1 MPLDVDK
8 FIEAQ
13 RRVWRWIE
21 EAGVGKISMLAKQ
34 LGSAYDKL
42 VHVFK
47 ATMAFTAEVASKH
60 PGLRHMPRLSLL
72 GLHSAMYHSPSI
84 VLDLVKDKETPE
96 ERTLSEIL
104 GMSTEDMRDCLVA
117 SFLSITRWTGSRVG
131 DLGEWRDKC
140 LSYWRRGVVL
150 AHLGA
155 LLHHRSDSP
164 PRPSPRL
171 ISTNALVPWIL
182 NVMRDMATGSAGA
195 GSIAVVGASIGKGK
209 TTTLYYTLRSALYA
223 VHPVATSSG
232 ETLADVKTEA
242 DEVIP
247 YIMLLDPH
255 DFLTAVQALAESGV
269 KAPILVVDN
278 ASVLFPKHWVKVGG
292 PLHRFYLKMNTV
304 IDLLRGVCGAV
315 IFVANAPDEL
325 ASFIRNAASINITG
339 REEPGIKGY
348 SVTVYTWRRP
358 SLRVSAEEEK
368 VKMRERIASVY
379 AYPLLKLPQELYARD
394 LKVKLETIAKET
406 AEAIKQYREGVKRK
420 GEKEEAQT

>member
-1 MPLDVDK
+1 VPLDVDR
-8 FIEAQ
+8 FVEAQ
-13 RRVWRWIE
+13 KRVWGWIE
-21 EAGVGKISMLAKQ
+21 GAGVGKISTLAKQ

-47 ATMAFTAEVASKH
+47 ASMVFTAEVASKH
-60 PGLRHMPRLSLL
+60 PGLRHAPRLSLL
-72 GLHSAMYHSPSI
+72 GLHVAMYHTPAP
-84 VLDLVKDKETPE
+84 VLDLVEDDETPE

-104 GMSTEDMRDCLVA
+104 GLDTEDLRDCLVA
-117 SFLSITRWTGSRVG
+117 SFASITRLAGLREG
-131 DLGEWRDKC
+131 KLGEWSDKC
-140 LSYWRRGVVL
+140 DSYWRRGVVL
-150 AHLGA
+150 PHLGA
-155 LLHHRSDSP
+155 LLHHRSGDP

-171 ISTNALVPWIL
+171 IATNALVPWLL
-182 NVMRDMATGSAGA
+182 NVLRDMASGSTGA

-209 TTTLYYTLRSALYA
+209 TTTLYYTLRSVLYA
-223 VHPVATSSG
+223 LHPVATSPG
-232 ETLADVKTEA
+232 ETMMDVKTEA

-247 YIMLLDPH
+247 YVMLLDPY

-278 ASVLFPKHWVKVGG
+278 ASVIFPKQWVRIGG
-292 PLHRFYLKMNTV
+292 PMHKFYLRMNTV

-325 ASFIRNAASINITG
+325 ASFIRNAASINISG

-358 SLRVSAEEEK
+358 SLRVSADEER

-394 LKVKLETIAKET
+394 LKVKLETIARET
-406 AEAIKQYREGVKRK
+406 VEAIKQLKEGARKRRE
-420 GEKEEAQT
+420 EEDQA